1 MDLLLEDSYGT
12 STVLTVLS
20 SPCSS
25 HIGNSRNLSFSA
37 PSAINLEF
45 SQVKFEE
52 EKRDWIDESLPNR
65 SATNHR

>member
-1 MDLLLEDSYGT
+1 MLAQYCTLFLFFLFFFFFCIT
-12 STVLTVLS
+12 
-20 SPCSS
+20 
-25 HIGNSRNLSFSA
+25 HIGNSQNLILSA